1 MDKKWAEEEE
11 IKERN
16 RREEIL
22 DRLML
27 AVKGANMSKNSKTF
41 IRRMRKEKAYKAMCA
56 EINNAILN
64 YYNHHHIEGSCR
76 EFIDEDLE
84 FLKSLGVREIQ
95 DEHWFDND
103 EDIGYD
109 AFIDSEPKFF
119 SGDLAIIDPCN
130 IIGENLDDFLR
141 SYHAFEMDIL
151 GFKKFILRE
160 CLYKCW
166 SCVTDNTDTNE
177 PIGMFSTNGRRM
189 GVFLLDEILKYNPK
203 FDEHLKSSSSATF
216 IKNFKGT
223 VQFVVTRYDG
233 IEKNGFAV
241 NVVGHGK
248 DKVTGKPINFAT
260 RPAEL

>member
-1 MDKKWAEEEE
+1 MDKKWAKEEE
-11 IKERN
+11 IKERK

-64 YYNHHHIEGSCR
+64 YYNHHAEERYPGV
-76 EFIDEDLE
+76 IDEDLE
-84 FLKSLGVREIQ
+84 FFKSLGVREIEE
-95 DEHWFDND
+95 EHWFDND

-130 IIGENLDDFLR
+130 IIGENDYDFLR

-151 GFKKFILRE
+151 GFKKFILRDS
-160 CLYKCW
+160 LYKTW
-166 SCVTDNTDTNE
+166 SGVTYNTDINE

-203 FDEHLKSSSSATF
+203 YDEHLKSSSRATF
-216 IKNFKGT
+216 IKNFEGM
-223 VQFVVTRYDG
+223 VQFVVTRYNG
-233 IEKNGFAV
+233 IEKNDFAV

-248 DKVTGKPINFAT
+248 DKVTGDPINFET